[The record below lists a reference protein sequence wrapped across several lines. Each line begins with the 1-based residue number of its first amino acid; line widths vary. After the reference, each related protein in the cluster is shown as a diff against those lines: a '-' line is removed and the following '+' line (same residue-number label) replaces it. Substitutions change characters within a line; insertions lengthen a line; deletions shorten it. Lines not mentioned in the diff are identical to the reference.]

1 MNHHIQQTSLHYLQ
15 HGLSVLPAK
24 RADKRPCIG
33 SWKQYQQR
41 LPTQTELDAWFS
53 NPQDGIC
60 IITGQVS
67 GNLEI
72 IDFDNGGELFDTWY
86 ALVPADLRNRLVVEQ
101 TPSGGWHVIYRC
113 ESAISGNMKLAQRKD
128 GNKIHTLIETRGEG
142 GLFLCAPTV
151 GYELMQGELTA
162 LSVLTESERE
172 TLLEA
177 AWSLNEHIPEPIQHS
192 QHSDSST
199 LRPGDDYNAR
209 GNVIE
214 LLKSHG
220 WQFVNTHGDNQR
232 WRRPDK
238 AKGWSATLRTTD
250 NVFYVF
256 SSNAGPFESNKAY
269 SPFMVYTILEHGG
282 DCSKAAL
289 ALSKQGYGEQTL
301 QTEAVDISGIISQAD
316 IEEPD
321 HTVAQDPGEFPRH
334 LLSVPGFINDV
345 CDFMLQTAPH
355 PETILSFFGALCLQS
370 VLAGRKV
377 RDAQDNRTNLY
388 ILNLAYPGCGKDHP
402 RKVNS
407 EILKAIG
414 ITNGT
419 ADGFASGEAIE
430 DKMLISPAT
439 LFQTDEI
446 DTIITSMSNGRD
458 SRIEM
463 ITHVLLK
470 MFSAANALYLA
481 RLKAGQKETP
491 AIDQPSLTIY
501 GTAVPENYYQALSN
515 KMLTNGFF
523 ARMLVFEAGAR
534 TPEQDFTTSPIPD
547 SIIRAAKHW
556 AGFFPGEGNLSN
568 YHPVPLVVEHTPE
581 AKNLQRAYGRK
592 ADEKYDQAQELAD
605 LVTMAMWGRASEK
618 ARRLALIY
626 ACSENAVRPQITP
639 QAVRWASE
647 MVDYATSRMLFMSS
661 QYVSE
666 SEFHA
671 NCQKLLR
678 VLREWKAKKGSAW
691 MPFWLVNRKLPW
703 SQRDHE
709 DVRTTLINQQRIEYI
724 EEPTKGTP
732 KRLYRVANDETN
744 CY

>member
-1 MNHHIQQTSLHYLQ
+1 MRVYVIEQANQYLAV
-15 HGLSVLPAK
+15 GLSVLPAK
-24 RADKRPCIG
+24 RQEKRPCIG
-33 SWKQYQQR
+33 AWKQYQQR
-41 LPTQTELDAWFS
+41 LPMLPEVDAWFS
-53 NPQDGIC
+53 NLHDGIC
-60 IITGQVS
+60 IITGAVS

-72 IDFDNGGELFDTWY
+72 IDFDNGGELFDAWY
-86 ALVPADLRNRLVVEQ
+86 QLIDADLRNQLIIEQ
-101 TPSGGWHVIYRC
+101 TPSGGWHVMYRC
-113 ESAISGNMKLAQRKD
+113 EAPISGNMKLAQRKD
-128 GNKIHTLIETRGEG
+128 GNKVHTLIETRGEG
-142 GLFLCAPTV
+142 GLFLCAPTA
-151 GYELMQGELTA
+151 GYELMQGDF
-162 LSVLTESERE
+162 SQIPVLTQSQRDF
-172 TLLEA
+172 LLTT
-177 AWSLNEHIPEPIQHS
+177 AWSLNEYIPEPAPMPTG
-192 QHSDSST
+192 SDSSS

-209 GNVIE
+209 GNVAE
-214 LLKSHG
+214 LLQSHG
-220 WQFVNTHGDNQR
+220 WQIAHTAGENQR
-232 WRRPDK
+232 WRRPGKDT
-238 AKGWSATLRTTD
+238 GWSATLRTTD

-256 SSNAGPFESNKAY
+256 SSNAAPFEGDTPY
-269 SPFMVYTILEHGG
+269 SPFMTYTLLEHNG
-282 DCSKAAL
+282 DFSKAAL
-289 ALSKQGYGEQTL
+289 ELSKHGYGEKQEPEDTN
-301 QTEAVDISGIISQAD
+301 VDISAIIDQSD
-316 IEEPD
+316 LDEPE
-321 HTVAQDPGEFPRH
+321 HTVAHDPGEFPRH

-355 PETILSFFGALCLQS
+355 PEPILSFFGALCLQS

-407 EILKAIG
+407 EILKAVG

-446 DTIITSMSNGRD
+446 DTIITAMSGGRD

-556 AGFFPGEGNLSN
+556 AGFFPGGGNLSN

-581 AKNLQRAYGRK
+581 AKDLQRAYGRK
-592 ADEKYDQAQELAD
+592 ADEKYDQAQEIAD

-639 QAVRWASE
+639 QAVQWASE

-709 DVRTTLINQQRIEYI
+709 DVRATLINQQRIEYH
-724 EEPTKGTP
+724 EETTKGSP
-732 KRLYRVANDETN
+732 KRLYRVAE
-744 CY
+744 